1 MPRPETG
8 SRLPFPNM
16 FEEAPRLVKDMLR
29 GLRHEL
35 KQFDPTR
42 DLETLS
48 RDMSQAPFPLEL
60 APMGLSPL
68 ALAAE
73 LVREA
78 RKAAKFGSALAR
90 DVIDPQTDEALL
102 ALVEGRGVDRAAYV
116 QARYQATRYLM
127 KRMGYGEHLL
137 LERPIARVWAETA
150 SSPSSSQ
157 EDAHFTKLADQ
168 ALRLAASGAIA
179 ASGDQALAFRIFAA
193 LSLAEAMLTLST
205 PSDSASVIGALDLA
219 AEILTLRQGIFD
231 AIMNGFDP
239 LTALAAE
246 LKRLAPHLVES

>member
-1 MPRPETG
+1 MSRPEPG
-8 SRLPFPNM
+8 SRLPFPDM

-48 RDMSQAPFPLEL
+48 RDMSQAPFPL
-60 APMGLSPL
+60 ALSPL

-73 LVREA
+73 LVRET
-78 RKAAKFGSALAR
+78 RKAAKFGSSLER
-90 DVIDPQTDEALL
+90 DVIDPQRDEALL
-102 ALVEGRGVDRAAYV
+102 ALREGRLADRAAYV
-116 QARYQATRYLM
+116 QARYQASRYLM

-150 SSPSSSQ
+150 YSPSPSHEGVDYSR
-157 EDAHFTKLADQ
+157 LADQ
-168 ALRLAASGAIA
+168 ALRLTISGAIV
-179 ASGDQALAFRIFAA
+179 ASGDQTISFRIFAA
-193 LSLAEAMLTLST
+193 LSLAEAMLALSAQ
-205 PSDSASVIGALDLA
+205 PDSAAAIGALDLA
-219 AEILTLRQGIFD
+219 SEIITLRQGIFD

-239 LTALAAE
+239 VATLAAE
-246 LKRLAPHLVES
+246 LRRLAPHLVEA

>member
-1 MPRPETG
+1 
-8 SRLPFPNM
+8 M

-48 RDMSQAPFPLEL
+48 RDVGHTPFPL
-60 APMGLSPL
+60 GLSPL

-73 LVREA
+73 LVRET

-90 DVIDPQTDEALL
+90 DVIDPQTDKALMALADGREA
-102 ALVEGRGVDRAAYV
+102 DRASYV

-127 KRMGYGEHLL
+127 KRMGFGDHLL
-137 LERPIARVWAETA
+137 LERPIARVWSETA

-157 EDAHFTKLADQ
+157 ADAYFTKLADQ

-179 ASGDQALAFRIFAA
+179 ESGDQALAFRIFAA
-193 LSLAEAMLTLST
+193 LSLTEAMLALS
-205 PSDSASVIGALDLA
+205 PRSDTAAVIGALELA
-219 AEILTLRQGIFD
+219 AEIVTLRQGVFD

-239 LTALAAE
+239 LTALSAE

>member
-1 MPRPETG
+1 MPRPDDG
-8 SRLPFPNM
+8 SRLPFPDM

-29 GLRHEL
+29 GLRHEI

-48 RDMSQAPFPLEL
+48 RDMSQVPF
-60 APMGLSPL
+60 PMGLSPL

-90 DVIDPQTDEALL
+90 DVFDPQTDEALL
-102 ALVEGRGVDRAAYV
+102 ALVNGREADRAAYV
-116 QARYQATRYLM
+116 HARYQATRYLM
-127 KRMGYGEHLL
+127 KRMGYGDHLL

-150 SSPSSSQ
+150 NTLSSPR
-157 EDAHFTKLADQ
+157 ERADYTGLADQ
-168 ALRLAASGAIA
+168 ALRLTASGAIA
-179 ASGDQALAFRIFAA
+179 ASDDQALAFRIFAA

-205 PSDSASVIGALDLA
+205 PSDSAAVIGALDLV
-219 AEILTLRQGIFD
+219 AEIVTLRVGIFD

-246 LKRLAPHLVES
+246 LKRLAPHLVEA

>member
-8 SRLPFPNM
+8 SRLPIPDM

-48 RDMSQAPFPLEL
+48 RDVGHTPFPL
-60 APMGLSPL
+60 GLSPL

-73 LVREA
+73 LVRET

-90 DVIDPQTDEALL
+90 DVIDPQTDEALMAL
-102 ALVEGRGVDRAAYV
+102 ADGREADRASYV

-127 KRMGYGEHLL
+127 KRMGFGDHLL
-137 LERPIARVWAETA
+137 LERPIARVWSETA

-157 EDAHFTKLADQ
+157 ADAYFTKLADQ

-179 ASGDQALAFRIFAA
+179 ESGDQALAFRIFAA
-193 LSLAEAMLTLST
+193 LSLTEAMLALSP
-205 PSDSASVIGALDLA
+205 PSDTAAVIGALELA
-219 AEILTLRQGIFD
+219 AEIVTLRQGVFD

-239 LTALAAE
+239 LTALSAE

>member
-8 SRLPFPNM
+8 SRLPIPDM

-48 RDMSQAPFPLEL
+48 RDVGHTPFPL
-60 APMGLSPL
+60 GLSPL

-73 LVREA
+73 LVRET

-90 DVIDPQTDEALL
+90 DVIDPQTDEALMAL
-102 ALVEGRGVDRAAYV
+102 ADGREADRASYV

-127 KRMGYGEHLL
+127 KRMGFGDHLL
-137 LERPIARVWAETA
+137 LERPIARVWSETA

-157 EDAHFTKLADQ
+157 ADAYFTKLADQ

-179 ASGDQALAFRIFAA
+179 ASDDQAVPFRIFAA

-246 LKRLAPHLVES
+246 LKRIAPHLVES

>member
-8 SRLPFPNM
+8 SRLPIPDM

-42 DLETLS
+42 DLGTLS
-48 RDMSQAPFPLEL
+48 RDVGHTPFPL
-60 APMGLSPL
+60 GLSPL

-73 LVREA
+73 LVRET

-90 DVIDPQTDEALL
+90 DVIDPQTDEALMAL
-102 ALVEGRGVDRAAYV
+102 ADGREADRASYV

-127 KRMGYGEHLL
+127 KRMGFGDHLL
-137 LERPIARVWAETA
+137 LERPIARVWSETA

-157 EDAHFTKLADQ
+157 ADAYFTRLADQ
-168 ALRLAASGAIA
+168 ALRLAASGAMA
-179 ASGDQALAFRIFAA
+179 VSDDQALPFRIFAA
-193 LSLAEAMLTLST
+193 LSLTEAMLALSP
-205 PSDSASVIGALDLA
+205 PSDTAAVIGALELA
-219 AEILTLRQGIFD
+219 AEIVTLRQGVFD
-231 AIMNGFDP
+231 AVMNGFDP
-239 LTALAAE
+239 LTALSAE

>member
-8 SRLPFPNM
+8 SRLPFPDM
-16 FEEAPRLVKDMLR
+16 LEEAPRLIKDMLR

-35 KQFDPTR
+35 KQLDPTR

-48 RDMSQAPFPLEL
+48 REMSQVPFPT
-60 APMGLSPL
+60 GLSPL

-73 LVREA
+73 LIREA
-78 RKAAKFGSALAR
+78 RKAAKFGSSLAR

-102 ALVEGRGVDRAAYV
+102 ALVEGRETDRAAYV

-127 KRMGYGEHLL
+127 KRMGYPDRLL

-150 SSPSSSQ
+150 SSPSSPQKDS
-157 EDAHFTKLADQ
+157 HFTKLADQ
-168 ALRLAASGAIA
+168 ALRLSASGAIA
-179 ASGDQALAFRIFAA
+179 ASDDQALPFRVFAA
-193 LSLAEAMLTLST
+193 LSLAEAMLTLSA
-205 PSDSASVIGALDLA
+205 PSDSAAVIGALDLS
-219 AEILTLRQGIFD
+219 AEILTLRQGVFD

>member
-1 MPRPETG
+1 M
-8 SRLPFPNM
+8 L
-16 FEEAPRLVKDMLR
+16 EEAPRLIKDMLR

-35 KQFDPTR
+35 KQLDPTR

-48 RDMSQAPFPLEL
+48 REMSQVPFPT
-60 APMGLSPL
+60 GLSPL

-73 LVREA
+73 LIREA
-78 RKAAKFGSALAR
+78 RKAAKFGSSLAR

-102 ALVEGRGVDRAAYV
+102 ALVDGRETDRAAYV
-116 QARYQATRYLM
+116 QARYQATRYLI
-127 KRMGYGEHLL
+127 KRMGYGDHLL

-150 SSPSSSQ
+150 SSTSSS
-157 EDAHFTKLADQ
+157 EADADFTRLADQ

-179 ASGDQALAFRIFAA
+179 ASNDQALPLRIFAA

-205 PSDSASVIGALDLA
+205 PSDSAAVIGALDLA

-246 LKRLAPHLVES
+246 LKRLAPHLVET

>member
-8 SRLPFPNM
+8 SRLPIPDM

-48 RDMSQAPFPLEL
+48 RDVGHTPFPL
-60 APMGLSPL
+60 GLSPL

-73 LVREA
+73 LVRET

-90 DVIDPQTDEALL
+90 DVIDPQTDEALMAL
-102 ALVEGRGVDRAAYV
+102 ADGREADRASYV

-127 KRMGYGEHLL
+127 KRMGFGDHLL
-137 LERPIARVWAETA
+137 LERPIARVWSETA

-157 EDAHFTKLADQ
+157 ADAYFTKLADQ

-179 ASGDQALAFRIFAA
+179 ESGDQALPFRIFAA
-193 LSLAEAMLTLST
+193 LSLTEAMLALS
-205 PSDSASVIGALDLA
+205 PRSDTAAVIGALELA
-219 AEILTLRQGIFD
+219 AEIVTLRQGVFD

-239 LTALAAE
+239 LTALSAE

>member
-1 MPRPETG
+1 
-8 SRLPFPNM
+8 M

-48 RDMSQAPFPLEL
+48 RDVGHTPFPL
-60 APMGLSPL
+60 GLSPL

-73 LVREA
+73 LVRET

-90 DVIDPQTDEALL
+90 DVIDPQTDEALMAL
-102 ALVEGRGVDRAAYV
+102 ADGREADRASYV

-127 KRMGYGEHLL
+127 KRMGFGDHLL
-137 LERPIARVWAETA
+137 LERPIARVWSETA

-157 EDAHFTKLADQ
+157 ADAYFTKLADQALRLLADQ

-179 ASGDQALAFRIFAA
+179 ESGDQALPFRIFAA
-193 LSLAEAMLTLST
+193 LSLTEAMLALSP
-205 PSDSASVIGALDLA
+205 PSDTAAVIGALELA
-219 AEILTLRQGIFD
+219 AEIVTLRQGVFD

-239 LTALAAE
+239 LTALSAE

>member
-8 SRLPFPNM
+8 SRLPIPDM

-48 RDMSQAPFPLEL
+48 RDVGHTPFPL
-60 APMGLSPL
+60 GLSPL

-73 LVREA
+73 LVRET

-90 DVIDPQTDEALL
+90 DVIDPQTDEALMAL
-102 ALVEGRGVDRAAYV
+102 ADGREADRASYV

-127 KRMGYGEHLL
+127 KRMGFGDHLL
-137 LERPIARVWAETA
+137 LERPIARVWSETA

-157 EDAHFTKLADQ
+157 ADAYFTKLADQ

-179 ASGDQALAFRIFAA
+179 ESGDQALPFRIFAA
-193 LSLAEAMLTLST
+193 LSLTEAMLALSP
-205 PSDSASVIGALDLA
+205 PSDTAAVIGALELA
-219 AEILTLRQGIFD
+219 AEIVTLRQGVFD

-239 LTALAAE
+239 LTALSAE

>member
-8 SRLPFPNM
+8 SRLPIPDM

-48 RDMSQAPFPLEL
+48 RDVGHTPFPL
-60 APMGLSPL
+60 GLSPL

-73 LVREA
+73 LVRET

-90 DVIDPQTDEALL
+90 DVIDPQTDEALMAL
-102 ALVEGRGVDRAAYV
+102 ADGREADRASYV

-127 KRMGYGEHLL
+127 KRMGFGDHLL
-137 LERPIARVWAETA
+137 LERPIARVWSETA

-157 EDAHFTKLADQ
+157 ADAYFTKLADQ

-179 ASGDQALAFRIFAA
+179 ESGDQALPFRIFAA
-193 LSLAEAMLTLST
+193 LSLTEAMLALS
-205 PSDSASVIGALDLA
+205 PRSDTAAVIGALELS
-219 AEILTLRQGIFD
+219 AEIVTLRQGVFD

-239 LTALAAE
+239 LTALSAE

>member
-8 SRLPFPNM
+8 SRLPFPDM
-16 FEEAPRLVKDMLR
+16 FKEAPRLLKDMLR

-48 RDMSQAPFPLEL
+48 RDVGHTPFPL
-60 APMGLSPL
+60 GLSPL

-73 LVREA
+73 LVRET

-90 DVIDPQTDEALL
+90 DVIDPQTDEALMAL
-102 ALVEGRGVDRAAYV
+102 ADGREADRASYV

-127 KRMGYGEHLL
+127 KRMGFGDHLL
-137 LERPIARVWAETA
+137 LERPIARVWSETA

-157 EDAHFTKLADQ
+157 ADAYFTRLADQ
-168 ALRLAASGAIA
+168 ALRLAASGAMA
-179 ASGDQALAFRIFAA
+179 VSDDQALPFRIFAA
-193 LSLAEAMLTLST
+193 LSLTEAMLALSP
-205 PSDSASVIGALDLA
+205 PSDTAAVIGALELA
-219 AEILTLRQGIFD
+219 AEIVTLRQGVFD

-239 LTALAAE
+239 LTALSAE

>member
-8 SRLPFPNM
+8 SRLPIPDM

-48 RDMSQAPFPLEL
+48 RDVGHTPFPL
-60 APMGLSPL
+60 GLSPL

-73 LVREA
+73 LVRET

-90 DVIDPQTDEALL
+90 DVIDPQTDEALMAL
-102 ALVEGRGVDRAAYV
+102 ADGREADRASYV

-127 KRMGYGEHLL
+127 KRMGFGDHLL

-157 EDAHFTKLADQ
+157 ADAYFTKLADQ

-179 ASGDQALAFRIFAA
+179 ESGDQALAFRIFAA
-193 LSLAEAMLTLST
+193 LSLTEAMLALSP
-205 PSDSASVIGALDLA
+205 PSDTAAVIGALELA
-219 AEILTLRQGIFD
+219 AEIVTLRQGVFD

-239 LTALAAE
+239 LTALSAE

>member
-1 MPRPETG
+1 MPIPD
-8 SRLPFPNM
+8 M

-48 RDMSQAPFPLEL
+48 RDVGHTPFPL
-60 APMGLSPL
+60 GLSPL

-73 LVREA
+73 LVRET

-90 DVIDPQTDEALL
+90 DVIDPQTDEALMAL
-102 ALVEGRGVDRAAYV
+102 ADGREADRASYV

-127 KRMGYGEHLL
+127 KRMGFGDHLL
-137 LERPIARVWAETA
+137 LERPIARVWSETA

-157 EDAHFTKLADQ
+157 ADAYFTKLADQ

-179 ASGDQALAFRIFAA
+179 ESGDQALPFRIFAA
-193 LSLAEAMLTLST
+193 LSLTEAMLALSP
-205 PSDSASVIGALDLA
+205 PSDTAAVIGALELA
-219 AEILTLRQGIFD
+219 AEIVTLRQGVFD

-239 LTALAAE
+239 LTALSAE